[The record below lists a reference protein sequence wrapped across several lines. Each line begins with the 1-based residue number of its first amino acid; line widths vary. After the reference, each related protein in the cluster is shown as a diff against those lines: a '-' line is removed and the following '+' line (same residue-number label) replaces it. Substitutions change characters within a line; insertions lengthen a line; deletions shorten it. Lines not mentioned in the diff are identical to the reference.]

1 MKRDMDLVR
10 LILLEIEKYDA
21 NSTSY
26 ESITIDGYSSGE
38 VRECVILLE
47 NAGMVSDTNYMM
59 DGSTF
64 ARRLTWDGY
73 DYLDKVRDNTIWKK
87 TKDAIKEKGLPLA
100 VDTVKMIASAFIT
113 AAAEGVANSIIKNGG
128 QL

>member
-1 MKRDMDLVR
+1 MKRDMDLIR
-10 LILLEIEKYDA
+10 LILLKVEEQDP
-21 NSTSY
+21 NSSSY
-26 ESITIDGYSSGE
+26 ESIAIDGYSTGE
-38 VRECVILLE
+38 IREHVKLLE
-47 NAGMVSDTNYMM
+47 SAGMVSDAHYTI
-59 DGSTF
+59 DGSVWVQSI
-64 ARRLTWDGY
+64 TWDGY